1 MYIPN
6 NFRIS
11 DQQEAIDFIKRYSFG
26 TLVTTENG
34 LPIATHVPFTIKQ
47 RDEQLI
53 LNSHI
58 ALANPQSKTLLNE
71 RVLVIFTEPHAYI
84 SPIHYE
90 KELSV
95 PTWNYLAVHAY
106 GKVELIEDEQA
117 KLVMLEEMIRF
128 YNDTVYLEQWAKLP
142 LDFKT
147 KMAKGITAFDIVVDD
162 LQGKKKLSQ
171 NKTTAEKQGIINA
184 FNKRHDANE
193 QQIAAYMTKEQPSG
207 N

>member
-6 NFRIS
+6 NFRIN

-34 LPIATHVPFTIKQ
+34 LPVATHVPFTIKQ
-47 RDEQLI
+47 CDEQLI
-53 LNSHI
+53 LNTHI

-90 KELSV
+90 KELTV

-117 KLVMLEEMIRF
+117 KLLMLEDMIRF
-128 YNDTVYLEQWAKLP
+128 YNDTAYLAQWANLP

-147 KMAKGITAFDIVVDD
+147 KMAKGITAFDIVVND

-171 NKTTAEKQGIINA
+171 NKTSAEKENIIKA
-184 FNKRHDANE
+184 FSASADPNE
-193 QQIAAYMTKEQPSG
+193 QEIAAYMTKEKSSG
-207 N
+207 V

>member
-47 RDEQLI
+47 RNEQLI

-58 ALANPQSKTLLNE
+58 ALTNPQSKTLLNN

-106 GKVELIEDEQA
+106 GKVELIGDEQA

-128 YNDTVYLEQWAKLP
+128 YDDTVYLEQWAKLP
-142 LDFKT
+142 IDFKA

-171 NKTTAEKQGIINA
+171 NKSTVEKENIIKA
-184 FNKRHDANE
+184 FSASNDVNE
-193 QQIAAYMTKEQPSG
+193 QQIAAYMAKEQPSG

>member
-6 NFRIS
+6 NFRIN

-26 TLVTTENG
+26 TLITTENG

-58 ALANPQSKTLLNE
+58 ALANAQSKTLLNDKA
-71 RVLVIFTEPHAYI
+71 LVIFTEPHAYI

-90 KELSV
+90 KELTV

-117 KLVMLEEMIRF
+117 KLAMLEEMIRF
-128 YNDTVYLEQWAKLP
+128 YNDTAYLAQWANLP
-142 LDFKT
+142 IDFKL
-147 KMAKGITAFDIVVDD
+147 KMVKGITAFNIIVDT
-162 LQGKKKLSQ
+162 LQGQKKLSQ
-171 NKTTAEKQGIINA
+171 NKTTAEKQNIINA
-184 FNKRHDANE
+184 FNKSNDANE
-193 QQIAAYMTKEQPSG
+193 QEIAAYMLKEQPSG

>member
-6 NFRIS
+6 HFRIS
-11 DQQEAIDFIKRYSFG
+11 DNQEAIDFIKRYSFG

-34 LPIATHVPFTIKQ
+34 LPIATHIPFTVKQ
-47 RDEQLI
+47 CNEQLI

-58 ALANPQSKTLLNE
+58 ALANSQSKALVDN
-71 RVLVIFTEPHAYI
+71 RVLAIFIEPHAYI
-84 SPIHYE
+84 SPSHYE

-106 GKVELIEDEQA
+106 GTVELIEDEQA

-128 YNDTVYLEQWAKLP
+128 YNDTTYLAQWATLP
-142 LDFKT
+142 MDFKL
-147 KMAKGITAFDIVVDD
+147 KMVRGFTAFDIVVDE

-171 NKTTAEKQGIINA
+171 NRTPTEKENIIKA
-184 FNKRHDANE
+184 FSASNDANE
-193 QQIAAYMTKEQPSG
+193 KEIAAYMSKQQESG

>member
-6 NFRIS
+6 NFRIG

-58 ALANPQSKTLLNE
+58 ALANPQTKTLLND

-106 GKVELIEDEQA
+106 GKVVLIEDEQA

-128 YNDTVYLEQWAKLP
+128 YNDTAYLAQWATLP
-142 LDFKT
+142 LDFKL

-162 LQGKKKLSQ
+162 LQGQKKLSQ
-171 NKTTAEKQGIINA
+171 NKSSVEKENIINA
-184 FNKRHDANE
+184 LDKSADTNE
-193 QQIAAYMTKEQPSG
+193 REIAAYMAKQPKSG